1 MTAKKVENEKS
12 AAEATFTKEQLL
24 NSKKYANRRD
34 ALAALLVNG
43 KTYTLKQVDSLLDKF
58 FKGGKK

>member
-34 ALAALLVNG
+34 ALAALLVDG

>member
-34 ALAALLVNG
+34 ALAALLADD
-43 KTYTLKQVDSLLDKF
+43 KTYTFKQVDSLLDKF

>member
-34 ALAALLVNG
+34 ALAALLADD
-43 KTYTLKQVDSLLDKF
+43 KTYTFKQVDSLLEKF